1 MLIYE
6 LSPFPIGFNRFG
18 VSMKK
23 AQWTNAR
30 DALRQAI
37 KPGARIFFSIA
48 ASQPQTLLQALAN
61 DYEYHRDVEVI
72 NSYLMADH
80 PLAKPGMGSSFRCV
94 SIQNSPS
101 LRKDWEEG
109 RIDFLPMRHSDI
121 PLVFSPQGPLP
132 IDVALIQVSP
142 PDQKDGFQIGRI
154 TAEFSDSNRPEKTPS
169 AGRMGYRSWKGGCG
183 HVQA

>member
-6 LSPFPIGFNRFG
+6 LSPFPIGIHRSG
-18 VSMKK
+18 VVMKE

-37 KPGARIFFSIA
+37 KPGSRIFFSIA
-48 ASQPQTLLQALAN
+48 ASQPLTLLQALAD

-72 NSYLMADH
+72 NSYMMADH
-80 PLAKPGMGSSFRCV
+80 PLAKPGMESSFRCV

-142 PDQKDGFQIGRI
+142 RDQNGKFSLGASASIAYPLARGAKMI
-154 TAEFSDSNRPEKTPS
+154 IAEVNDQAPS
-169 AGRMGYRSWKGGCG
+169 AW
-183 HVQA
+183 VITV

>member
-80 PLAKPGMGSSFRCV
+80 PLAKPGMESSFRCV

-101 LRKDWEEG
+101 LRK
-109 RIDFLPMRHSDI
+109 R
-121 PLVFSPQGPLP
+121 
-132 IDVALIQVSP
+132 
-142 PDQKDGFQIGRI
+142 DGFQIGRI